1 MTDDILTD
9 LLERS
14 AERIAVGPAPLA
26 AIERGARRRGRR
38 TTTLAA
44 VAAFAVAAAATGG
57 VMMTRHHTPTPGPA
71 HQVVKHPH
79 QQTLGPDAVQLDGTW
94 VVRALVD
101 QGGRSVLP
109 VKDQGLLRLRFHDGR
124 VTGSTT
130 CNTVSGRYVQSGA
143 KGQDLRFPPN
153 SLGTTLVGC
162 QDEPP
167 LSQELL
173 QVRHVSVAGGQ
184 VYLHAANWMIVIA
197 LSRLDPH

>member
-1 MTDDILTD
+1 VNDDILTD
-9 LLERS
+9 LLERA
-14 AERIAVGPAPLA
+14 AERIAVGPAPLT
-26 AIERGARRRGRR
+26 AIERGARRRGQR

-44 VAAFAVAAAATGG
+44 VAAFAVAAAVTGG
-57 VMMTRHHTPTPGPA
+57 VMVTRHHTQTPGPT
-71 HQVVKHPH
+71 HQVVKHRH

-94 VVRALVD
+94 VVRALIG

-130 CNTVSGRYVQSGA
+130 CNTVTGRYVQSGA

-173 QVRHVSVAGGQ
+173 QVRHLSVADGQ
-184 VYLHAANWMIVIA
+184 VYLHAANSMIVIA